1 MIHFLVELSCR
12 HRAVIAG
19 VVLAAA
25 MLGVWSAF
33 NLPCDA
39 LPDTGDRQVIVFSR
53 WDRSPGIIEDQVT
66 YPLVTRMMGLPR
78 VKTVRG
84 ISDYGYSWV
93 YVIFEDGT
101 DPYWA
106 RTRVQEHLAGV
117 VQSLPAGVK
126 TELGPDANGL
136 GWVFQYVLTDPTGDH
151 NAGQLRAVQ
160 DWYVRYHL
168 RGVPGVAEVAAVGG
182 FESQYQVMVDPV
194 KLRARGVSMTQV
206 VDAVKKSNSEAGGRL
221 LEVSGAE
228 YMIRGR
234 GYLQSTTD
242 LENVPVA
249 GEGESAV
256 VRVSDV
262 GAVALGPE
270 MRRGAAD
277 WNGKGEHISGIV
289 VMREGANALDV
300 IRGVKAKL
308 HEIEPGL
315 PAGVRIETVYDRSVF
330 IESALHGLRNTL
342 LEIMLTVALVICIF
356 LGDFVSAIIPIVTAP
371 LTILIVLAIFRP
383 LGISL
388 NILSI
393 GGLALAA
400 GALVDASIVIVE
412 QVHKK
417 LELRS
422 DGGVNKAIRAA
433 LHEVSG
439 PAFFALLVTGVAFL
453 PILALDGQ
461 EGRLFAPL
469 AWAKTL
475 AILIAAILAVTLD
488 PALRLWLADWFPSSA
503 RPESTRRLSVALIR
517 AYTPV
522 VNFALRNKRL
532 MLASVLVAGI
542 VTAPVLFRIHT
553 ELMPPLDE
561 GVILYMPSTMPGIS
575 IAEASRLLQSTDRIL
590 KSFPEVESV
599 LGKAGRASTATD
611 PAPLSMFETLI
622 VLKPR
627 EQWRKHPGLGQMTT
641 EQLVAA
647 MDQALKLPGLTN
659 SWTMPIRGR
668 MDMLAT
674 GIRTPLGI
682 KITGA
687 TTEGLQKLAENV
699 EAVLKAD
706 AATRSVFAER
716 TGDGYY
722 LDIDWNREELGRQGI
737 SVEAAQVAVQNAIG
751 GETVTEVITGR
762 ARYGVNVR
770 YMRDFRSDIESLKEV
785 LVTTPGGREVP
796 IRQLA
801 ALHARK
807 GPSMIRDED
816 GLLTGYVYIDPGV
829 EDVGRYRQR
838 MSTALALR
846 VEMPEGYTI
855 GWSGQY
861 EAAERLRRRLLL
873 IVPLTLAI
881 IVLLIRVTTESW
893 VRTAIVMLAVP
904 FSLVG
909 AVWTLYLLGYHLST
923 AVWVGIIALMGVDAQ
938 TGVFMLLYLDLAYAN
953 ARRKDGIRS
962 LDDLRHAILEGAAMR
977 IRPKFMTVTTMM
989 IGLLPIFWSTAP
1001 GSDLMRRIA
1010 APMMGGMTSSFLM
1023 ELLIYPVL
1031 YLIWRQREISTAPAP
1046 SAPPRLIPALVVPRF
1061 FAKSRR
1067 VFNGS
1072 DRLSNETH

>member
-1 MIHFLVELSCR
+1 MIRALVDFSCR
-12 HRAVIAG
+12 HRTVVAA

-25 MLGVWSAF
+25 LLGVWSAA

-39 LPDTGDRQVIVFSR
+39 LPDTGDRQVIVFSS
-53 WDRSPGIIEDQVT
+53 WDRSPGILEDQVT
-66 YPLVTRMMGLPR
+66 YPIVTHMIGLPR
-78 VKTVRG
+78 VKNVRG
-84 ISDYGYSWV
+84 ISDYGFSWV

-106 RTRVQEHLAGV
+106 RARVQEQLAGIT
-117 VQSLPAGVK
+117 QSLPAGVK

-136 GWVFQYVLTDPTGDH
+136 GWVYQYVLTDSTGNH
-151 NAGQLRAVQ
+151 TAGQLRAVE

-182 FESQYQVMVDPV
+182 FEPQYQVMVDPL
-194 KLRARGVSMTQV
+194 KLRARGVSMSQV
-206 VDAVKKSNSEAGGRL
+206 LEAVKKSNSEAGGRL
-221 LEVSGAE
+221 LELSGAE

-234 GYLQSTTD
+234 GYLRSAAD
-242 LENVPVA
+242 LESVPVA
-249 GEGESAV
+249 GGGDGAV
-256 VRVSDV
+256 VRVRDV

-277 WNGKGEHISGIV
+277 WNGAGEPVSGIV
-289 VMREGANALDV
+289 VMREGANALEV

-308 HEIEPGL
+308 REIEPGL
-315 PAGVRIETVYDRSVF
+315 PAGVNIQTAYDRSVF

-342 LEIMLTVALVICIF
+342 LEIMLTVAVVIFVF
-356 LGDFVSAIIPIVTAP
+356 LGDFAAAMIPIVSAP
-371 LTILIVLAIFRP
+371 LTILIVFAIFRP

-388 NILSI
+388 NILSL

-400 GALVDASIVIVE
+400 GTLVDASIVVVE

-417 LELRS
+417 LERQTAGSLNR
-422 DGGVNKAIRAA
+422 AIHAA

-439 PAFFALLVTGVAFL
+439 PAFLALLVTAVAFL

-469 AWAKTL
+469 ALAKTI
-475 AILIAAILAVTLD
+475 AILVAAVLTVTLD
-488 PALRLWLADWFPSSA
+488 PALRLWLADWLPSAA
-503 RPESTRRLSVALIR
+503 RPESTHRLSAALIR
-517 AYTPV
+517 GYAPV
-522 VNFALRNKRL
+522 VRFALGHKRL
-532 MLASVLVAGI
+532 MLGAAVAAGALTI
-542 VTAPVLFRIHT
+542 PAIWGLRT

-561 GVILYMPSTMPGIS
+561 GVILYMPSTLPGIS

-590 KSFPEVESV
+590 KSFAEVESV
-599 LGKAGRASTATD
+599 LGKTGRASTATD
-611 PAPLSMFETLI
+611 PAPLSMFETLV

-627 EQWRKHPGLGQMTT
+627 EQWRTVPGLGRRTT
-641 EQLVAA
+641 DQLIAA

-674 GIRTPLGI
+674 GMRASLGL
-682 KITGA
+682 KVTGP
-687 TTEGLQKLAENV
+687 TTEGVQKLAERA

-722 LDIDWNREELGRQGI
+722 LDIDWDREELGRQGI
-737 SVEAAQVAVQNAIG
+737 SMEAAQAAVQNAIG
-751 GETVTEVITGR
+751 GETVTEVIDGR

-770 YMRDFRSDIESLKEV
+770 YMRDFRSDIDSLEEV
-785 LVTTPGGREVP
+785 LVTAPGGREVP

-801 ALHARK
+801 AVHARK
-807 GPSMIRDED
+807 GPSMIRDEN
-816 GLLTGYVYIDPGV
+816 GLLTGYIYIDPGS
-829 EDVGRYRQR
+829 EDAGRYRER
-838 MSTALALR
+838 MSAALALR

-855 GWSGQY
+855 DWSGQY
-861 EAAERLRRRLLL
+861 EAAERLRRRLLV

-881 IVLLIRVTTESW
+881 IVLLVRVNTKKW
-893 VRTAIVMLAVP
+893 VKTGMVMLAVP

-909 AVWTLYLLGYHLST
+909 ALWTLYLSGYHLST
-923 AVWVGIIALMGVDAQ
+923 AVWVGMIALMGVDAQ
-938 TGVFMLLYLDLAYAN
+938 TGVFMLLYLDLAYDK
-953 ARRKDGIRS
+953 ARRTGKLRS
-962 LDDLRHAILEGAAMR
+962 LDDLRQVIVEGAAMR

-989 IGLLPIFWSTAP
+989 AGLLPVFWSTSP
-1001 GSDLMRRIA
+1001 GSDLMKRIA
-1010 APMMGGMTSSFLM
+1010 APMAGGMTSSFLM

-1031 YLIWRQREISTAPAP
+1031 YLIWSQSQITTASSAAPAP
-1046 SAPPRLIPALVVPRF
+1046 RVISGFRARILQTRI
-1061 FAKSRR
+1061 RR
-1067 VFNGS
+1067 VLNGGGQIPK
-1072 DRLSNETH
+1072 

>member
-1 MIHFLVELSCR
+1 MIRILVDLSCR
-12 HRAVIAG
+12 HRGVVAG

-25 MLGVWSAF
+25 ALGVWSAV

-53 WDRSPGIIEDQVT
+53 WDRSPAIMEDQVT
-66 YPLVTRMMGLPR
+66 GPIVTRMMGLSR

-93 YVIFEDGT
+93 YVIFDDRT

-106 RTRVQEHLAGV
+106 RTRVQEQLSGI
-117 VQSLPAGVK
+117 VQSLPTGVK

-136 GWVFQYVLTDPTGDH
+136 GWVFQYVLTDPTGNHD
-151 NAGQLRAVQ
+151 AGQLRAVQ

-182 FESQYQVMVDPV
+182 FEPQYQVMVDPI
-194 KLRARGVSMTQV
+194 KLRARGVSMAQV
-206 VDAVKKSNSEAGGRL
+206 VEAVKKSNSEASGRV
-221 LEVSGAE
+221 LELSGAE

-234 GYLQSTTD
+234 GYLRSTTD

-249 GEGESAV
+249 GEGEGAV
-256 VRVSDV
+256 VRVRDIGV
-262 GAVALGPE
+262 VALGPE

-277 WNGKGEHISGIV
+277 WNGAGDPVSGII

-300 IRGVKAKL
+300 IRGVKSKL
-308 HEIEPGL
+308 NEINPGL

-342 LEIMLTVALVICIF
+342 LEIMLTVAIIILLF
-356 LGDFVSAIIPIVTAP
+356 LRDFAAAMIPIITAP
-371 LTILIVLAIFRP
+371 VTILIALAIFRP

-388 NILSI
+388 NILSL
-393 GGLALAA
+393 GGLALAV
-400 GALVDASIVIVE
+400 GTLVDASIVVVE

-417 LELRS
+417 LELQSASGAHR
-422 DGGVNKAIRAA
+422 AIRAA
-433 LHEVSG
+433 LHEVSS
-439 PAFFALLVTGVAFL
+439 PAFFALLVTGVAFV

-469 AWAKTL
+469 AWAKTI

-488 PALRLWLADWFPSSA
+488 PALRMWLADWLPSA
-503 RPESTRRLSVALIR
+503 TRPESTHRLSVALIG

-522 VNFALRNKRL
+522 VKFALRHQRL
-532 MLASVLVAGI
+532 MLGAAVIAGAL
-542 VTAPVLFRIHT
+542 TLPAFLRFRS

-561 GVILYMPSTMPGIS
+561 GVILYMPSTMQGIS

-590 KSFPEVESV
+590 KSFPEVKSV

-611 PAPLSMFETLI
+611 PAPLSMFETLV

-627 EQWRKHPGLGQMTT
+627 EQWPSHPGTGRMTT
-641 EQLVAA
+641 AQLVAA
-647 MDQALKLPGLTN
+647 LDQALKLPGLTN

-674 GIRTPLGI
+674 GMRSTLGL
-682 KITGA
+682 KVTGP
-687 TTEGLQKLAENV
+687 TTEGIQNLAERV

-706 AATRSVFAER
+706 RATRSVFAER

-722 LDIDWNREELGRQGI
+722 LDIDWDREELGRQGI

-751 GETVTEVITGR
+751 GETVTEVIKGR
-762 ARYGVNVR
+762 ARYGVNIR
-770 YMRDFRSDIESLKEV
+770 YMRDFRSDMDSLKEV
-785 LVTTPGGREVP
+785 LVATPGGRQVP

-807 GPSMIRDED
+807 GPSMIRDEN
-816 GLLTGYVYIDPGV
+816 GLLAGYIYIDPGA
-829 EDVGRYRQR
+829 EDAGNYRKR
-838 MSTALALR
+838 MSAALALR
-846 VEMPEGYTI
+846 VEMPEGSTI
-855 GWSGQY
+855 SWSGQY
-861 EAAERLRRRLLL
+861 EAAERLRRRLFV
-873 IVPLTLAI
+873 IVPLVLAI
-881 IVLLIRVTTESW
+881 VVVLIRVNTESW
-893 VRTAIVMLAVP
+893 VKTGIIMLAVP
-904 FSLVG
+904 FSLIG
-909 AVWTLYLLGYHLST
+909 AVWTLTLLGYHLST
-923 AVWVGIIALMGVDAQ
+923 AVWVGMIALIGVDAQ
-938 TGVFMLLYLDLAYAN
+938 TGVFMLLYLDLAYEN
-953 ARRKDGIRS
+953 ARRIGKVRR
-962 LDDLRHAILEGAAMR
+962 LDDLRHVILEGAAMR
-977 IRPKFMTVTTMM
+977 IRPKFMTVATMM
-989 IGLLPIFWSTAP
+989 LGLLPIFWSTGP
-1001 GSDLMRRIA
+1001 GSDLMKRIA
-1010 APMMGGMTSSFLM
+1010 APMVGGTTSSFLM

-1031 YLIWRQREISTAPAP
+1031 YLIWRQRELATAESTAPPKVMHGRSSLA
-1046 SAPPRLIPALVVPRF
+1046 SFRTKI
-1061 FAKSRR
+1061 SWS
-1067 VFNGS
+1067 FNSS
-1072 DRLSNETH
+1072 DQLPK